1 MILLAKQV
9 KGIQTKGGGVHRLS
23 PSHSHFTIVWVC
35 VYLGGGGQHD
45 MYKVIN
51 GVKNIHY
58 AHKNEHNYINYLMS
72 SMFPSPP
79 PVMISF

>member
-9 KGIQTKGGGVHRLS
+9 RGIQTRGGGVHRLS
-23 PSHSHFTIVWVC
+23 PPIPILPLCGYVC
-35 VYLGGGGQHD
+35 IWGGGGGGQHD

-51 GVKNIHY
+51 GVKKIHY

-72 SMFPSPP
+72 
-79 PVMISF
+79 